1 MKLRNAARRLLAVSL
16 STVMGVALLPFGG
29 ASTDVEAAQEKKV
42 ASLNTDAIGFPVAP
56 QANDTGWKG
65 SYVWY
70 GKYDGKPVKYRVLQP
85 YSFDYGSKA
94 MFLDCDTILFM
105 DKYDEDGEPANASTT
120 ANGWD
125 YSELRGKL
133 NSAYFLDNPNN
144 FTSAEKNA
152 LTVSRRE
159 SHPLVQGVNPYQV
172 DSWTKQEFVNYVG
185 LPHESV
191 FLLDAEEVSNT
202 AYGYPNS
209 FLRHPARV
217 KKYEGKDEEWVLRSA
232 SKNTDSVNT
241 GLIGYLFPHGELD
254 AGSVRATYGVSPA
267 FNVNTNLVLFTSV
280 VKGTAG
286 AVGSEYKLTVIDK
299 IMTAYAE
306 SNTMLSDGTISFK
319 YCVNGEHFGNA
330 TQLSY
335 LILDKKYTSSNQD
348 GAKILYYGKMNT
360 GSSAK
365 LPQRGT
371 ASFKLPADLS
381 YDGWNRSYF
390 VYFFAEDV
398 NGEHETDFASDP
410 FELRTPAITAD
421 TNIVKATVKNSS
433 IKKGGVQEF
442 TVQTGYN
449 VNSLTLYAESGNVV
463 KTWQAEGNS
472 RMMSNGSVRL
482 WNLSLNINTAGN
494 RTLTFKAKADS
505 NGYPVSFTV
514 EDTWVNEASAK
525 YANIGKN
532 GTQTFTVKTTSNA
545 QNLMVYAEGGNL
557 VKTWPASGNSTV
569 SGSVRTWTVKLA
581 INSAGNR
588 ELTFKA
594 AKSTT
599 PSSLGKSVRFTV
611 AEKKVFSANP
621 KYSAI
626 TKTSMQGFTVT
637 TTADVK
643 YLMMY
648 AEGGNLVKSW
658 PASGNSSVAENNIR
672 TWYVMQP
679 IGTAGNRRLIFKGGT
694 TGTTVATN
702 SATAAFK
709 VVDSGVLT
717 VSAKNATIN
726 KGTKQTFTVTTTA
739 DCNYLAEY
747 AEGGNLV
754 TTWTASS
761 SNSTVSGNVRTWTL
775 TQTINSAGNRT
786 LKFKAGKN
794 SAVTA
799 AERNVNFTV
808 K

>member
-1 MKLRNAARRLLAVSL
+1 MKRNNVAKRLLAAAL
-16 STVMGVALLPFGG
+16 SAVMSVTLLPFGG
-29 ASTDVEAAQEKKV
+29 NGTQVEAAATKKV

-56 QANDTGWKG
+56 QEGDTGWKG

-70 GKYDGKPVKYRVLQP
+70 GKYNGKPVKYRVLQP

-133 NSAYFLDNPNN
+133 NGAYFLDDLNN

-152 LTVSRRE
+152 LTLSRRE

-209 FLRHPARV
+209 FIRHPARV

-306 SNTMLSDGTISFK
+306 SNTMLSDGTISFN

-335 LILDKKYTSSNQD
+335 LILDKRYTSSNQN
-348 GAKILYYGKMNT
+348 GAKILYYGKMDT

-371 ASFKLPADLS
+371 ASFQLPADLN
-381 YDGWNRSYF
+381 YDQWNRTYF
-390 VYFFAEDV
+390 IYFFAEDI
-398 NGEHETDFASDP
+398 NGEHETDYASVP
-410 FELRTPAITAD
+410 FEISKPSLKTTAPTITSQPQDKTVNAGSTAAFSVRATGEGTISYKWQSRKNADAEWVDSGQSGAKTANLSVNAIAGLNGWQFRCIVRNANGQTSVSKTVTLTVNPVITTQPKNTEAVAGTVAKFTVAVNAKAPVSYQWQSRRNSSSSWSNSGQSGARTATLSVNALAGLNGWQFRCVVKDGYGNTLNSNAATLSVVSMKIKTQPSNASATVGSVAKFTVAVEGNGTLSYQWQSRKDSSSAWTNSGQSGARSATLSVNAVNGLSGWQFRCIIKDTHGNQVVSNAATITVSLGAAPAITTQPA
-421 TNIVKATVKNSS
+421 NKTVSAGTVAKFTVAARGTGTLTYQWQSRKNSS
-433 IKKGGVQEF
+433 SEWTNSGQSGAK
-442 TVQTGYN
+442 TAN
-449 VNSLTLYAESGNVV
+449 LSVNSLRGLDGWQFRCIVKDAYGRQVV
-463 KTWQAEGNS
+463 
-472 RMMSNGSVRL
+472 SN
-482 WNLSLNINTAGN
+482 
-494 RTLTFKAKADS
+494 
-505 NGYPVSFTV
+505 TV
-514 EDTWVNEASAK
+514 YLGVN
-525 YANIGKN
+525 
-532 GTQTFTVKTTSNA
+532 
-545 QNLMVYAEGGNL
+545 
-557 VKTWPASGNSTV
+557 
-569 SGSVRTWTVKLA
+569 
-581 INSAGNR
+581 
-588 ELTFKA
+588 
-594 AKSTT
+594 
-599 PSSLGKSVRFTV
+599 
-611 AEKKVFSANP
+611 
-621 KYSAI
+621 
-626 TKTSMQGFTVT
+626 
-637 TTADVK
+637 
-643 YLMMY
+643 
-648 AEGGNLVKSW
+648 
-658 PASGNSSVAENNIR
+658 
-672 TWYVMQP
+672 
-679 IGTAGNRRLIFKGGT
+679 
-694 TGTTVATN
+694 
-702 SATAAFK
+702 
-709 VVDSGVLT
+709 
-717 VSAKNATIN
+717 
-726 KGTKQTFTVTTTA
+726 
-739 DCNYLAEY
+739 
-747 AEGGNLV
+747 
-754 TTWTASS
+754 
-761 SNSTVSGNVRTWTL
+761 
-775 TQTINSAGNRT
+775 
-786 LKFKAGKN
+786 
-794 SAVTA
+794 
-799 AERNVNFTV
+799 
-808 K
+808 

>member
-1 MKLRNAARRLLAVSL
+1 MKRNNVAKRLLAAAL
-16 STVMGVALLPFGG
+16 SAVMSVTLLPFGG
-29 ASTDVEAAQEKKV
+29 NGTQVEAAATKKV

-56 QANDTGWKG
+56 QEGDTGWKG

-70 GKYDGKPVKYRVLQP
+70 GKYNGKPVKYRVLQP

-133 NSAYFLDNPNN
+133 NGAYFLDDLNN

-152 LTVSRRE
+152 LTLSRRE

-209 FLRHPARV
+209 FIRHPARV

-306 SNTMLSDGTISFK
+306 SNTMLSDGTISFN

-335 LILDKKYTSSNQD
+335 LILDKRYTSSNQN
-348 GAKILYYGKMNT
+348 GAKILYYGKMDT

-371 ASFKLPADLS
+371 ASFQLPADLN
-381 YDGWNRSYF
+381 YDQWNRTYF
-390 VYFFAEDV
+390 IYFFAEDI
-398 NGEHETDFASDP
+398 NGEHETDYASVP
-410 FELRTPAITAD
+410 FEISKPSLKTTAPTITSQPQDKTVNAGSTAAFSVRATGEGTISYKWQSRKNADAEWVDSGQSGAKTANLSVNAIAGLNGWQFRCIVRNANGQTSVSKTVTLTVNPVITTQPKNTEAVAGTVAKFTVAVNAKAPVSYQWQSRRNSSSSWSNSGQSGARTATLSVNALAGLNGWQFRCVVKDGYGNTLNSNAATLSVVSMKIKTQPSNASATVGSVAKFTVAVEGNGTLSYQWQSRKDSSSAWTNSGQSGARSATLSVNAVNGLSGWQFRCIIKDTHGNQVVSNAATITVSLGAAPAITTQPA
-421 TNIVKATVKNSS
+421 NKTVSAGTVAKFTVAARGTGTLTYQWQSRKNSS
-433 IKKGGVQEF
+433 SEWTNSGQSGAK
-442 TVQTGYN
+442 TATLS
-449 VNSLTLYAESGNVV
+449 VNSLRGLDGWQFRCIVKDAYGRQVV
-463 KTWQAEGNS
+463 S
-472 RMMSNGSVRL
+472 
-482 WNLSLNINTAGN
+482 NTAYLG
-494 RTLTFKAKADS
+494 
-505 NGYPVSFTV
+505 
-514 EDTWVNEASAK
+514 VN
-525 YANIGKN
+525 
-532 GTQTFTVKTTSNA
+532 
-545 QNLMVYAEGGNL
+545 
-557 VKTWPASGNSTV
+557 
-569 SGSVRTWTVKLA
+569 
-581 INSAGNR
+581 
-588 ELTFKA
+588 
-594 AKSTT
+594 
-599 PSSLGKSVRFTV
+599 
-611 AEKKVFSANP
+611 
-621 KYSAI
+621 
-626 TKTSMQGFTVT
+626 
-637 TTADVK
+637 
-643 YLMMY
+643 
-648 AEGGNLVKSW
+648 
-658 PASGNSSVAENNIR
+658 
-672 TWYVMQP
+672 
-679 IGTAGNRRLIFKGGT
+679 
-694 TGTTVATN
+694 
-702 SATAAFK
+702 
-709 VVDSGVLT
+709 
-717 VSAKNATIN
+717 
-726 KGTKQTFTVTTTA
+726 
-739 DCNYLAEY
+739 
-747 AEGGNLV
+747 
-754 TTWTASS
+754 
-761 SNSTVSGNVRTWTL
+761 
-775 TQTINSAGNRT
+775 
-786 LKFKAGKN
+786 
-794 SAVTA
+794 
-799 AERNVNFTV
+799 
-808 K
+808 

>member
-16 STVMGVALLPFGG
+16 STIMGVTLLPFGG
-29 ASTDVEAAQEKKV
+29 AATKVEAAQEKKI

-56 QANDTGWKG
+56 QEGDTGWKG

-152 LTVSRRE
+152 LTLSRRE

-335 LILDKKYTSSNQD
+335 LILDKRYTSSNQN
-348 GAKILYYGKMNT
+348 GAKILYYGKMDT

-371 ASFKLPADLS
+371 ASFQLPADLN
-381 YDGWNRSYF
+381 YDLWNRTYF
-390 VYFFAEDV
+390 IYFFAEDV
-398 NGEHETDFASDP
+398 NGEHETDYASVP
-410 FELRTPAITAD
+410 FEISKPSLSTSAPTITSQPQD
-421 TNIVKATVKNSS
+421 
-433 IKKGGVQEF
+433 
-442 TVQTGYN
+442 
-449 VNSLTLYAESGNVV
+449 
-463 KTWQAEGNS
+463 
-472 RMMSNGSVRL
+472 
-482 WNLSLNINTAGN
+482 
-494 RTLTFKAKADS
+494 
-505 NGYPVSFTV
+505 
-514 EDTWVNEASAK
+514 
-525 YANIGKN
+525 
-532 GTQTFTVKTTSNA
+532 
-545 QNLMVYAEGGNL
+545 
-557 VKTWPASGNSTV
+557 
-569 SGSVRTWTVKLA
+569 
-581 INSAGNR
+581 
-588 ELTFKA
+588 
-594 AKSTT
+594 
-599 PSSLGKSVRFTV
+599 KSV
-611 AEKKVFSANP
+611 N
-621 KYSAI
+621 
-626 TKTSMQGFTVT
+626 
-637 TTADVK
+637 
-643 YLMMY
+643 
-648 AEGGNLVKSW
+648 
-658 PASGNSSVAENNIR
+658 
-672 TWYVMQP
+672 
-679 IGTAGNRRLIFKGGT
+679 AG
-694 TGTTVATN
+694 
-702 SATAAFK
+702 ATA
-709 VVDSGVLT
+709 
-717 VSAKNATIN
+717 
-726 KGTKQTFTVTTTA
+726 
-739 DCNYLAEY
+739 
-747 AEGGNLV
+747 
-754 TTWTASS
+754 
-761 SNSTVSGNVRTWTL
+761 
-775 TQTINSAGNRT
+775 
-786 LKFKAGKN
+786 KF
-794 SAVTA
+794 SVTA
-799 AERNVNFTV
+799 TG
-808 K
+808 

>member
-1 MKLRNAARRLLAVSL
+1 MKRNNVAKRLLAAAL
-16 STVMGVALLPFGG
+16 SAVMSVTLLPFGG
-29 ASTDVEAAQEKKV
+29 NGTQVEAAATKKV

-70 GKYDGKPVKYRVLQP
+70 GKYEGKPVKYRVLQP

-133 NSAYFLDNPNN
+133 NGAYFLDDLNN

-152 LTVSRRE
+152 LTLSRRE

-209 FLRHPARV
+209 FIRHPARV

-306 SNTMLSDGTISFK
+306 SNTMLSDGTISFS

-335 LILDKKYTSSNQD
+335 LILDKTYTSSNQN

-371 ASFKLPADLS
+371 ASFQLPADLN
-381 YDGWNRSYF
+381 YDLWNRTYF
-390 VYFFAEDV
+390 IYFFAEDI
-398 NGEHETDFASDP
+398 NGEHETDYASVP
-410 FELRTPAITAD
+410 FEISKPSLKTTAPTITTQPQNKTVNAGTTAAFSVRATGEGTLSYQWQSRKNADAEWAKSGQSGAKTANLSVNATAGLDGWQFRCVVRNSNGQTTVSNTVTLTVNPAITTQPKDVEVVAGKVAKFTVAASAKAPITYRWQSRRD
-421 TNIVKATVKNSS
+421 SSSSWTNSGQSGARTATLSVNATAGLNGWQFRCIVKDGSGREIISRAATLSVVPMKITTQPKNTSVTVGSVAKFTVAAEGSGTLTYQWQSRRNSSANWAYSSQSGATTNTLSVSTTPGLNGWQFRCIVRDSAGRQVVSNAATLTVSLGAAPRITTQPSNKTVSAGSVAKFTVAASGTGTLSYQWQSRKNSS
-433 IKKGGVQEF
+433 SSWS
-442 TVQTGYN
+442 
-449 VNSLTLYAESGNVV
+449 NSGQSGAKTANLSVSTTAGLNGWQFRCVV
-463 KTWQAEGNS
+463 KDAYGQ
-472 RMMSNGSVRL
+472 
-482 WNLSLNINTAGN
+482 TA
-494 RTLTFKAKADS
+494 
-505 NGYPVSFTV
+505 
-514 EDTWVNEASAK
+514 
-525 YANIGKN
+525 I
-532 GTQTFTVKTTSNA
+532 SNA
-545 QNLMVYAEGGNL
+545 V
-557 VKTWPASGNSTV
+557 
-569 SGSVRTWTVKLA
+569 
-581 INSAGNR
+581 
-588 ELTFKA
+588 
-594 AKSTT
+594 
-599 PSSLGKSVRFTV
+599 
-611 AEKKVFSANP
+611 
-621 KYSAI
+621 
-626 TKTSMQGFTVT
+626 TVT
-637 TTADVK
+637 
-643 YLMMY
+643 
-648 AEGGNLVKSW
+648 
-658 PASGNSSVAENNIR
+658 
-672 TWYVMQP
+672 
-679 IGTAGNRRLIFKGGT
+679 
-694 TGTTVATN
+694 
-702 SATAAFK
+702 
-709 VVDSGVLT
+709 
-717 VSAKNATIN
+717 
-726 KGTKQTFTVTTTA
+726 
-739 DCNYLAEY
+739 
-747 AEGGNLV
+747 
-754 TTWTASS
+754 
-761 SNSTVSGNVRTWTL
+761 VR
-775 TQTINSAGNRT
+775 
-786 LKFKAGKN
+786 
-794 SAVTA
+794 
-799 AERNVNFTV
+799 
-808 K
+808 

>member
-1 MKLRNAARRLLAVSL
+1 MKRNNVAKRLLAAAL
-16 STVMGVALLPFGG
+16 SAVMSVTLLPFGG
-29 ASTDVEAAQEKKV
+29 NGTQVEAAATKKV

-56 QANDTGWKG
+56 QEGDTGWKG

-105 DKYDEDGEPANASTT
+105 DKYDADGEPANASTT

-133 NSAYFLDNPNN
+133 NGAYFLDDLNN

-152 LTVSRRE
+152 LTLSRRE

-209 FLRHPARV
+209 FIRHPARV

-306 SNTMLSDGTISFK
+306 SNTMLSDGTISFN

-335 LILDKKYTSSNQD
+335 LILDKRYTSSNQN
-348 GAKILYYGKMNT
+348 GAKILYYGKMDT

-371 ASFKLPADLS
+371 ASFQLPADLN
-381 YDGWNRSYF
+381 YDQWNRTYF
-390 VYFFAEDV
+390 IYFFAEDI
-398 NGEHETDFASDP
+398 NGEHETDYASVP
-410 FELRTPAITAD
+410 FEISKPSLKTTAPTITSQPQDKTVNAGSTAAFSVRATGEGTISYKWQSRKNADAEWVDSGQSGAKTANLSVNAIAGLNGWQFRCIVRNANGQTSVSKTVTLTVNPVITTQPKNTEAVAGTVAKFTVAVNAKAPVSYQWQSRRNSSSSWSNSGQSGARTATLSVNALAGLNGWQFRCVVKDGYGNTLNSNAATLSVVSMKIKTQPSNASATVGSVAKFTVAVEGNGTLSYQWQSRKDSSSAWTNSGQSGARSATLSVNAVNGLSGWQFRCIIKDTHGNQVVSNAATITVSLGAAPAITTQPA
-421 TNIVKATVKNSS
+421 NKTVSAGTVAKFTVAASGTGTLTYQWQSRKNSS
-433 IKKGGVQEF
+433 ASWS
-442 TVQTGYN
+442 
-449 VNSLTLYAESGNVV
+449 NSGQSGA
-463 KTWQAEGNS
+463 KTA
-472 RMMSNGSVRL
+472 
-482 WNLSLNINTAGN
+482 NLSVNAIAGLDGWQFRCIIKDTFGRQVISNTVYIG
-494 RTLTFKAKADS
+494 
-505 NGYPVSFTV
+505 
-514 EDTWVNEASAK
+514 VN
-525 YANIGKN
+525 
-532 GTQTFTVKTTSNA
+532 
-545 QNLMVYAEGGNL
+545 
-557 VKTWPASGNSTV
+557 
-569 SGSVRTWTVKLA
+569 
-581 INSAGNR
+581 
-588 ELTFKA
+588 
-594 AKSTT
+594 
-599 PSSLGKSVRFTV
+599 
-611 AEKKVFSANP
+611 
-621 KYSAI
+621 
-626 TKTSMQGFTVT
+626 
-637 TTADVK
+637 
-643 YLMMY
+643 
-648 AEGGNLVKSW
+648 
-658 PASGNSSVAENNIR
+658 
-672 TWYVMQP
+672 
-679 IGTAGNRRLIFKGGT
+679 
-694 TGTTVATN
+694 
-702 SATAAFK
+702 
-709 VVDSGVLT
+709 
-717 VSAKNATIN
+717 
-726 KGTKQTFTVTTTA
+726 
-739 DCNYLAEY
+739 
-747 AEGGNLV
+747 
-754 TTWTASS
+754 
-761 SNSTVSGNVRTWTL
+761 
-775 TQTINSAGNRT
+775 
-786 LKFKAGKN
+786 
-794 SAVTA
+794 
-799 AERNVNFTV
+799 
-808 K
+808 